1 MPTHKLCL
9 PTAGAS
15 QTTNNHQHAKHV
27 SSLIDLQNVDLS
39 VKVMS
44 LASNVCDPVLDFCA
58 LADPARYAHVSNQ
71 TATK

>member
-44 LASNVCDPVLDFCA
+44 LASNVCD